1 MLHLQLKVRER
12 NCLLWDRYPA
22 KILLVITYLQNE
34 NYLSGCVVM
43 DSLIDCRL
51 ERLSFCF
58 AHSGNWLDDIWR
70 LFFLSP
76 LSPKT
81 MFLSASLGP
90 FQFQDYFIFFKFL
103 VDFQNFLALNLSV
116 SSSLFMKL
124 LMNCKKLL
132 KIISRVLKELWSES
146 FVV

>member
-43 DSLIDCRL
+43 DSLLDCRL

-70 LFFLSP
+70 LFFL
-76 LSPKT
+76 
-81 MFLSASLGP
+81 
-90 FQFQDYFIFFKFL
+90 
-103 VDFQNFLALNLSV
+103 LAPYLQKQC
-116 SSSLFMKL
+116 FCL
-124 LMNCKKLL
+124 LL
-132 KIISRVLKELWSES
+132 
-146 FVV
+146 